1 MLKLR
6 KNKKGFTLV
15 ELIVVIAI
23 MAVLAGVVAGV
34 TVSQLNKQT
43 NKTGSAQAKTVA
55 DYISTVTLTGENETG
70 SEITKLLN
78 DEGTAFEPTA
88 LSGLITAQYSA
99 ASTTIKYVDAA
110 PAANEQPKGE
120 IRVYLI
126 ENGTKVHVEYYP
138 KGANG
143 VGAKYTVDINGVVSI
158 PGQAETPNT
167 PSVDAGEGGGQQ
179 G

>member
-43 NKTGSAQAKTVA
+43 NKTGSTQARTIA

-70 SEITKLLN
+70 ETKLLK
-78 DEGTAFEPTA
+78 DDGTFDADKVEKLIKEQYGASSIIVTYVASAPT
-88 LSGLITAQYSA
+88 T
-99 ASTTIKYVDAA
+99 D
-110 PAANEQPKGE
+110 PKGE
-120 IRVYLI
+120 IRVYLD
-126 ENGTKVHVEYYP
+126 GTTKVRVKYYP
-138 KGANG
+138 KGTNG
-143 VGAKYTVDINGVVSI
+143 QGAEYIVGADGVVSK
-158 PGQAETPNT
+158 PGQTETP
-167 PSVDAGEGGGQQ
+167 VDPEVESGGGQS
-179 G
+179 